1 MKGLIGFLGCLL
13 LAGCGE
19 ERAKSPL
26 LPYYNDSTLT
36 PLFVADDSVETRIT
50 HKVGDFRLTDQN
62 GREVTGE
69 MMEGRITVIDF
80 FFTRC
85 PGICPTLSDN
95 LARLQDSLSDVDDLL
110 LLSFSVT
117 PDIDSVPILKDYA
130 ETYGADDDV
139 WRLMTG
145 DRTSIYSFASTS
157 LFADVDTGQDSFL
170 HSETFFL
177 IDQKRRIRGV
187 YNGTLGAEVVNLIA
201 DVRAMPTGESSP
213 RD

>member
-1 MKGLIGFLGCLL
+1 MKMLIGMIGSLL
-13 LAGCGE
+13 ILGCGE
-19 ERAKSPL
+19 ERTESPL

-36 PLFVADDSVETRIT
+36 PLFVADDSVEGRVT
-50 HKVGDFRLTDQN
+50 HQVGDFRLTDQN

-95 LARLQDSLSDVDDLL
+95 LARLQDSLSDVEDLL

-130 ETYGADDDV
+130 ESYGADDDR

-145 DRTSIYSFASTS
+145 DRELIYSFARTS

-177 IDQKRRIRGV
+177 IDRERRIRGV
-187 YNGTLGAEVVNLIA
+187 YNGTLGPEVVNLIA
-201 DVRAMPTGESSP
+201 DVRGMPTGD
-213 RD
+213 R